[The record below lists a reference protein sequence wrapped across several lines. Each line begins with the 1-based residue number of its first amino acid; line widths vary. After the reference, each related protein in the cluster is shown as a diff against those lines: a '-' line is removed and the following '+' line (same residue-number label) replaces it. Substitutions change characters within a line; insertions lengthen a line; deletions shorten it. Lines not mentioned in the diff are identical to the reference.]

1 MKLAW
6 LVLTLASLAGCQD
19 CDRSRNNP
27 QEPMPQG
34 MLVPSEAGP
43 NEVAEPIVARLR
55 SSALKREAWFGVAS
69 GKGTRWVSVAAFSLM
84 ENSFAKAEPGFGPF
98 GKREVSS
105 TNARKLAAEL
115 RTQREEWMALPSLEA
130 AREKNPEGLRGIEG
144 TWTEMRDAF
153 GATLTDIAD
162 LADGDSAVTVSTP

>member
-1 MKLAW
+1 MGMALA
-6 LVLTLASLAGCQD
+6 
-19 CDRSRNNP
+19 R
-27 QEPMPQG
+27 
-34 MLVPSEAGP
+34 
-43 NEVAEPIVARLR
+43 
-55 SSALKREAWFGVAS
+55 
-69 GKGTRWVSVAAFSLM
+69 
-84 ENSFAKAEPGFGPF
+84 
-98 GKREVSS
+98 
-105 TNARKLAAEL
+105 RKLAAEL